1 MFREMQCSNVS
12 AEEFTM
18 VSVIIACAQLGD
30 LEMGEWMRVYMSRQG
45 DSEQHNTKTCS
56 KYHE

>member
-1 MFREMQCSNVS
+1 MFHEMQCSNVS

-30 LEMGEWMRVYMSRQG
+30 LEMGEWMRVYMSMRAPRG
-45 DSEQHNTKTCS
+45 G
-56 KYHE
+56 